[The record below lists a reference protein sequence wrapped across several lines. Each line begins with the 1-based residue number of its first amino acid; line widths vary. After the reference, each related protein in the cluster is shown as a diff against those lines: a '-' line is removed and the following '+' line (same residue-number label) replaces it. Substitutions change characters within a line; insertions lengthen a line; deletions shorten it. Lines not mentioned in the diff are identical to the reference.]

1 MQTGLR
7 LKEQLRARLEEAA
20 RDHGVSLNAEI
31 VARLGDALHQE
42 TMFGGPDMAGMVFTL
57 AAHFAVATDGEDWR
71 SDPITYSRGV
81 AGLLDVLIRDM
92 PAGPDKRLAIEAIV
106 SQLLTRLAQA
116 REQSK

>member
-1 MQTGLR
+1 
-7 LKEQLRARLEEAA
+7 
-20 RDHGVSLNAEI
+20 
-31 VARLGDALHQE
+31 
-42 TMFGGPDMAGMVFTL
+42 MFGGPDMARMVFTL

-71 SDPITYSRGV
+71 SDPIAYSRGV